1 VLSNAGAAHS
11 ATSPQPLSILAGV
24 YHVNG
29 VSTSSALDQ
38 TDNYPTFVC
47 TVPNNSF
54 DSLAVITYLALLRVT
69 QWCYLGRKPLW
80 LLLSLQEAFKTQHTS
95 FE

>member
-54 DSLAVITYLALLRVT
+54 DSLAVITYLALL
-69 QWCYLGRKPLW
+69 
-80 LLLSLQEAFKTQHTS
+80 
-95 FE
+95 